1 MRRLMVCSGLIG
13 LAGIGVAAAHLAD
26 AAPKTAAMT
35 VTVSPTK
42 ATAGAA
48 TTYGF
53 TFKAGAPVAAG
64 TATLTIPAGW
74 TAPTLTAGNP
84 GAVSVSKATCSGAS
98 LGSPTVNGNGS
109 TTLTIS
115 AITCNNAGSF
125 SVSYANARALVAGAY
140 PFPAT
145 LTVNSSLTNLTAP
158 VVTINAGPPATVQAV
173 AGSTP
178 QSQTVASAFASPFA
192 ALVKDASGNVL
203 SGVTVKFTAPSSG
216 ASGTFAGSRRATES
230 DTTNASGVATSST
243 FTANTTAGTYNVVGS
258 VTGATSANFA
268 LTNNPVS
275 VTVVRDGNGSG
286 SVSSTPSGISCGATC
301 TAPFAYNGAVT
312 LNATASSGSHISA
325 WNGGGCSGTSASCTI
340 NHLTAST
347 TVTVTFTLDAPTLTL
362 SSSGT
367 GSGTFSCTVNGGPS
381 GACASSYNS
390 GDAVV
395 ITATADTGS
404 TFTGWSTDCS
414 GTSTCSLSMTANR
427 TVDGAFTLQ
436 TRSLTLSSSGTGS
449 GTFACVVNDGPSGAC
464 ASSYNYGDAVVITAT
479 ADTGSDFT
487 GWSTDCSGT
496 STCSLSMTDDRT
508 VDGAFTLQTRSLT
521 LSASGTGS
529 GTFACVVNDGPSGDC
544 TDSYNYGDAVVI
556 TATADT
562 GSDFTGWSTDCS
574 GTSTCSLSMTDDRTV
589 DGAFTLQTRS
599 FTLSSSGT
607 GSGTFACVVNDGPSG
622 ACTDSYNFGDAVV
635 ITATPD
641 TGSDFTGWSTDCS
654 GTSTCSLSMT
664 DDRTVDGAFTLQ
676 TRSLTLS
683 ASGTGSGTFDCVVN
697 DGPSEPCTDTYNY
710 DESVVITATPDTG
723 SDFTGWSTDCSGTST
738 CSLSMTDDRT
748 VDGAFTLQTRS
759 LTLSSSGTGSGT
771 FSCTVNDGPSGTC
784 ASSYDYGDAVVIT
797 ASANT
802 GSTFTGWS
810 TDCSGTSTCS
820 LSMTDDRT
828 VDGAFTLQTRSL
840 TLSSS
845 GTGSGTFSCT
855 VNAGPS
861 GACASTYDYGAA
873 VVITASAS
881 GGSTFTGWSG
891 DCTGTSTCSLTM
903 SANHGVTGQFTAAI
917 TSVPITNPG
926 FETGDFTGWTTVVSS
941 TCISTGELGGCVG
954 TTAMPAPSITNVV
967 LSGVGGT
974 HSALLGET
982 GNYLTPEGKGYV
994 SVSQTVTLPATG
1006 TTTLS
1011 FYYLGNSA
1019 DRNALAGEGG
1029 QQALIEDANGVVL
1042 STVYSVADDNRLWTH
1057 ITRDLSTSLN
1067 GQTVQLVFRVFE
1079 DGGVSP
1085 TGMYL
1090 DNVSLSHTG

>member
-1 MRRLMVCSGLIG
+1 MTKSTASLRRLMVCSGMIG

-35 VTVSPTK
+35 VTVSPAK
-42 ATAGAA
+42 ATAGVA

-53 TFKAGAPVAAG
+53 TFKAGAPIAAG

-74 TAPTLTAGNP
+74 TAPTLTPTSP
-84 GAVSVSKATCSGAS
+84 GAVSLAKATCSGAS
-98 LGSPTVNGNGS
+98 LGSPALNGNGTS
-109 TTLTIS
+109 TLTIS

-125 SVSYANARALVAGAY
+125 SLSYANARAVVAGAY

-158 VVTINAGPPATVQAV
+158 VVTINAGAPATVQAV

-178 QSQTVASAFASPFA
+178 QSQTVGSAFATPLA
-192 ALVKDASGNVL
+192 ALVKDAAGNAL
-203 SGVTVKFTAPSSG
+203 SGVTVKFTAPSAG

-243 FTANTTAGTYNVVGS
+243 FTANTTAGTYNVVAS
-258 VTGATSANFA
+258 VTGATPATFA

-312 LNATASSGSHISA
+312 LTATPDSGSHISS
-325 WNGGGCSGTSASCTI
+325 WSGGGCSGTSASCTI
-340 NHLTAST
+340 NNLTAST

-367 GSGTFSCTVNGGPS
+367 GSGTFSCTVNDGPS
-381 GACASSYNS
+381 GACASTYNN

-395 ITATADTGS
+395 ITASADTGS

-414 GTSTCSLSMTANR
+414 GTSTCSLTMTADHTVDGAFTLQTRTLTLSASGTGSGTFACVVNDGLSGPCTDTYNYGDAVVVTATANTGSTFTGWSTDCSGTSTCSLTMTADRTVDGAFTLQTRDLTLSSSGAGAGTFACVVNDGPSEPCATSYNYDDSIVITATPDTGSDFTGWSTDCSGTSTCSLSMTADR

-449 GTFACVVNDGPSGAC
+449 GTFACIVNDGPSQPC
-464 ASSYNYGDAVVITAT
+464 TDTYNYDESVVITAT
-479 ADTGSDFT
+479 ANTGSTFT

-496 STCSLSMTDDRT
+496 STCSLSMTADRT

-529 GTFACVVNDGPSGDC
+529 GTFACVVNDGP
-544 TDSYNYGDAVVI
+544 
-556 TATADT
+556 T
-562 GSDFTGWSTDCS
+562 G
-574 GTSTCSLSMTDDRTV
+574 
-589 DGAFTLQTRS
+589 A
-599 FTLSSSGT
+599 
-607 GSGTFACVVNDGPSG
+607 
-622 ACTDSYNFGDAVV
+622 
-635 ITATPD
+635 
-641 TGSDFTGWSTDCS
+641 
-654 GTSTCSLSMT
+654 
-664 DDRTVDGAFTLQ
+664 
-676 TRSLTLS
+676 
-683 ASGTGSGTFDCVVN
+683 
-697 DGPSEPCTDTYNY
+697 
-710 DESVVITATPDTG
+710 
-723 SDFTGWSTDCSGTST
+723 
-738 CSLSMTDDRT
+738 
-748 VDGAFTLQTRS
+748 
-759 LTLSSSGTGSGT
+759 
-771 FSCTVNDGPSGTC
+771 C

-797 ASANT
+797 ATANT

-820 LSMTDDRT
+820 LTMIANRT
-828 VDGAFTLQTRSL
+828 VNGAFTLQTRSL

-861 GACASTYDYGAA
+861 AACASTYDYGDA

-881 GGSTFTGWSG
+881 GGSTFTGWSV

-903 SANHGVTGQFTAAI
+903 TANHTVTGQFTAAI

-1067 GQTVQLVFRVFE
+1067 GQTVQVVFRVFE